1 MMYWAKVQK
10 TGGIVMGADLNY
22 NSSVPL
28 YAQIVELIQRDI
40 ETGVFNQTGRLP
52 TEGELAEQYQ
62 VSRITIR
69 RAVDELVV
77 QYSNFHI

>member
-1 MMYWAKVQK
+1 
-10 TGGIVMGADLNY
+10 MGADLNY

-69 RAVDELVV
+69 RAVDELVG
-77 QYSNFHI
+77 QSWWRKNRGKGPSSARPR

>member
-28 YAQIVELIQRDI
+28 YAQIVEQICWKQ
-40 ETGVFNQTGRLP
+40 
-52 TEGELAEQYQ
+52 
-62 VSRITIR
+62 S
-69 RAVDELVV
+69 
-77 QYSNFHI
+77 